1 MEIVVYSLN
10 GEYVICELHKEEY
23 TVNTVLFDF
32 EKAER
37 EDYLLDDYIH
47 L

>member
-10 GEYVICELHKEEY
+10 GEYIICEPHKEEY
-23 TVNTVLFDF
+23 TVKTVLFDF

-37 EDYLLDDYIH
+37 ETYLLDDYIH